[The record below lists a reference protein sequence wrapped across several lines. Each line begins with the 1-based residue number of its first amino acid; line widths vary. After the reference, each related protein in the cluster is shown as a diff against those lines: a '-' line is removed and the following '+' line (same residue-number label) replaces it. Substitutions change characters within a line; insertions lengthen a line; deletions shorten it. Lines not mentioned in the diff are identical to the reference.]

1 MHIARPSDNTPLT
14 AARAKLVKTHAE
26 WARRGAY
33 KNAAKWS
40 RYVTVDDLMS
50 AAYLGP
56 GHGCPEVRPE
66 SRVLVQDA
74 GHDLLRVPDAP
85 GDRYAAPAERCVFDP
100 RVEGGMRT
108 VVQRVDWPT
117 YDDGRPRD
125 RHCARPAAPVGRSGP
140 APRAAPLAATHHDRR
155 LVRLV
160 PEGHTAVEIARELRV
175 SPKTVANRLEGL
187 TRRIKSRIAAGKAA

>member
-1 MHIARPSDNTPLT
+1 MRPSDNTPLT
-14 AARAKLVKTHAE
+14 AAQAKLVKTHAE

-50 AAYLGP
+50 AAYLGLVMAARKFDP
-56 GHGCPEVRPE
+56 SRGFSFKTLAMTYCE
-66 SRVLVQDA
+66 SLMRREIDT
-74 GHDLLRVPDAP
+74 LRRQN
-85 GDRYAAPAERCVFDP
+85 GCVFDP

-125 RHCARPAAPVGRSGP
+125 LATVP
-140 APRAAPLAATHHDRR
+140 APQHQSADLAQRRELLRRAATHHDRR

-160 PEGHTAVEIARELRV
+160 LEGHTAVEIARELRV